1 MEMNYYMPTRVIF
14 GCGSFHELN
23 QLPMPGK
30 KALIVISGGKSMER
44 LGYRTELERQLH
56 EMGIETCL
64 YNRVRPNPTK
74 DSVME
79 GAAIAKKEEC
89 DFLIALGGGSTVD
102 AAKAMSVMV
111 TNPGDYWDYVRAGS
125 GKGQPIA
132 VKPLPVVAISTT
144 SGTGSETDPWAVISN
159 EERGEKVGY
168 GGDLMYPV
176 LSVFDPELTVS
187 VPKMTTAYQGFD
199 ALFHCAEGMLNRVTF
214 DMADIYALEALRLI
228 GKYLPIAVNDGQ
240 NIEART
246 GMAQANMYAGY
257 VQCLANSTAAH
268 ALEHA
273 LSAFHPELA
282 HGAGLI
288 MICDAYYSMVA
299 KKGGRDETLIRMA
312 NALGAE
318 NASDSM
324 AFVEQLRRLMKACG
338 VVDLKMS
345 DYGIKFEE
353 MADYEAKARRE
364 MPHMFAAEPTD
375 LPEEDY
381 VEVMRKSWR

>member
-1 MEMNYYMPTRVIF
+1 MEMNYFMPTRVVF
-14 GCGSFHELN
+14 GCGSFHELKE
-23 QLPMPGK
+23 LPMPGK

-44 LGYRTELERQLH
+44 LGYCAELERQLH
-56 EMGIETCL
+56 EMDIATCL
-64 YNRVRPNPTK
+64 YNKVRPNPTR

-79 GAAIAKKEEC
+79 GAAMAREAGC
-89 DFLIALGGGSTVD
+89 DFLVALGGGSTVD
-102 AAKAMSVMV
+102 AAKAMSVMA

-125 GKGQPIA
+125 GKGQPIT

-176 LSVFDPELTVS
+176 LSIFDPELTVS
-187 VPKMTTAYQGFD
+187 VPAMTTAYQGFD

-228 GKYLPIAVNDGQ
+228 GQYLPTAVNDGR

-246 GMAQANMYAGY
+246 AMARANMYAGY

-299 KKGGRDETLIRMA
+299 RKSGRDEVLIRMA

-318 NASDSM
+318 NATDPM
-324 AFVEQLRRLMKACG
+324 AFVEQLRRLMDACG
-338 VVDLKMS
+338 VAELKMS
-345 DYGIKFEE
+345 DYGIKAEE
-353 MADYEAKARRE
+353 MADYEAKARKE
-364 MPHMFAAEPTD
+364 MPHMFAAEPVD

-381 VEVMRKSWR
+381 VAVMRQSWR